1 MLSPKAELRRRLR
14 TERLGVL
21 PEVESAIQAQAR
33 RWLPPLIGPAGRL
46 GIYWPLAGEV
56 DLRGLRSTLGE
67 RLALP
72 AVEHA
77 TPAPQTGADSQHP
90 GRLLYRAWSQGQPL
104 EPDGCGIP
112 APPASTPP
120 LSPADLALLLVPA
133 LAVDRSGY
141 RLGYGAPILP
151 GPGCRPWRCFP
162 PPAWWRCC
170 PAIPGISPSPAGSL
184 STEST
189 GYEEP
194 GGCPTAG
201 VAGPN
206 PSPGRNIAS
215 S

>member
-77 TPAPQTGADSQHP
+77 TPAPQTGADPQHP
-90 GRLLYRAWSQGQPL
+90 GRLLYRAWNQGQPL

-141 RLGYGAPILP
+141 RLGYGGGWYDRLRAD
-151 GPGCRPWRCFP
+151 
-162 PPAWWRCC
+162 PAWARV
-170 PAIPGISPSPAGSL
+170 PALAVLPSACLVALLPCDPWDIPFAGWLTEHGIHW
-184 STEST
+184 
-189 GYEEP
+189 
-194 GGCPTAG
+194 
-201 VAGPN
+201 
-206 PSPGRNIAS
+206 I
-215 S
+215 